1 MDLCEVFLGWFSL
14 CLAEW
19 VELGNQTGLALS
31 TGVVIFQSGALKD
44 SKPLRF
50 LLDNL
55 FSSVRVALFGNPC
68 VLVGAE
74 FSERAPTY
82 LPTDTTTL

>member
-1 MDLCEVFLGWFSL
+1 MFLGWFSF

-19 VELGNQTGLALS
+19 TELWKPDRSCAFNWRGH
-31 TGVVIFQSGALKD
+31 FQSGALKD

-68 VLVGAE
+68 VWSVLGIRFV
-74 FSERAPTY
+74 PTY